1 MLRRILSPWPVRIA
15 VLLLTLWVGCSALCS
30 VRAQTPIWV
39 WLVLIPVFLWES
51 YAPHALAPVCD
62 FNYEHN
68 LRRNDALF
76 ASAPLPAGSQVI
88 ASFAPEAYGRWPSE
102 WPHLPGERSWAG
114 TVYLTSKYY
123 VRLPPGLAPA
133 QALRWYADN
142 LPAVNPDWQPAQTT
156 TVSIPGGYRA
166 PPDADGRILRVV
178 APWPQPTDAWQFIV
192 FRNGKAGLSVEYGK
206 YGDQRSNVRIGDD
219 QRDIPFNPVP
229 PPPPDTRERLPDPQR
244 DIIVAV
250 NFLAY
255 DPPGRILCPKLGY

>member
-30 VRAQTPIWV
+30 VAVPVPIWV

-76 ASAPLPAGSQVI
+76 ASAPLPAGSRVI
-88 ASFAPEAYGRWPSE
+88 ASYAPEVYGRRPVE
-102 WPHLPGERSWAG
+102 WHLPGGRSWAG
-114 TVYLTSKYY
+114 TVYQTSKYV

-142 LPAVNPDWQPAQTT
+142 LPVINPDWQPTRVTAPS
-156 TVSIPGGYRA
+156 VPGGYWDPHDEYGRA
-166 PPDADGRILRVV
+166 RRVA
-178 APWPQPTDAWQFIV
+178 APWPQPTDDRQFIV

-219 QRDIPFNPVP
+219 QRDIQYRSSSA
-229 PPPPDTRERLPDPQR
+229 PPDTRERLPDPQR

-255 DPPGRILCPKLGY
+255 DPPGSTFCPKLGY

>member
-15 VLLLTLWVGCSALCS
+15 ILLLTLWVGCSGRCS
-30 VRAQTPIWV
+30 VTIPAPIWV
-39 WLVLIPVFLWES
+39 WMILLPVLLWTS
-51 YAPHALAPVCD
+51 YAPYALAPVCD

-76 ASAPLPAGSQVI
+76 ASAPLPAGGRVI
-88 ASFAPEAYGRWPSE
+88 ASYVPEAYGRWPVE
-102 WPHLPGERSWAG
+102 WRFPGGRSWAG
-114 TVYLTSKYY
+114 TTYVTSKYY
-123 VRLPPGLAPA
+123 VRLPPDLAPA

-142 LPAVNPDWQPAQTT
+142 LPAVNPDWQPTQITT
-156 TVSIPGGYRA
+156 PSVPGGYWAPRDEYEPAQRA
-166 PPDADGRILRVV
+166 A
-178 APWPQPTDAWQFIV
+178 APWPQPTDDWQFIV

-206 YGDQRSNVRIGDD
+206 YGGRRSNVRIGDD
-219 QRDIPFNPVP
+219 LRDIPFNSVP